1 MPPRQDSSPVL
12 RLKSSGEK
20 SHFVC
25 SWCGDL
31 MVSPP
36 GFEAVGES
44 APTNT
49 SSALTNGA
57 LADGALTNGTL
68 TNGTRTNGTRT
79 NGALTNGTLTNG
91 DLADG
96 TIGAMSSR
104 LPTPALG
111 GACTKNYGICP
122 SCLTPALSRLGARV
136 TRPNSARRVR
146 RAGRIAAVPPT

>member
-49 SSALTNGA
+49 SSALTNGT
-57 LADGALTNGTL
+57 LTNGTL
-68 TNGTRTNGTRT
+68 TNG
-79 NGALTNGTLTNG
+79 A
-91 DLADG
+91 LADG

>member
-36 GFEAVGES
+36 GSEAVGES

-49 SSALTNGA
+49 SSALTNGT
-57 LADGALTNGTL
+57 LTNGTL
-68 TNGTRTNGTRT
+68 TNGTLA
-79 NGALTNGTLTNG
+79 NGALTN
-91 DLADG
+91 G

>member
-49 SSALTNGA
+49 SSA
-57 LADGALTNGTL
+57 L